1 MDWNSS
7 TKMPPVNYLASEEGK
22 PVVTSLFLVSIPS
35 RLERV
40 RRYLTSFIDIRRG
53 EILLG
58 FYLRAGA
65 WIDGIEIL
73 TSLGRKSGVY
83 GNAHGGSGYVSWSP
97 PILWPRLTM
106 RDSCRHTLI
115 PPLGY
120 KIAGISGSSAS
131 WVDGFSLIIMH
142 WPLACHALMQSL
154 LPFFSGLR
162 SNTRRRYIRPC
173 GVSQWAAAISAVHV
187 LPLSGWQSLSSLKGP
202 ALSTWWSA
210 TFPHEIIMSFLQYR
224 WHSGMIVVIE
234 RI

>member
-22 PVVTSLFLVSIPS
+22 PVVTSSFLVSIPS

-97 PILWPRLTM
+97 PILWHRLTM

-142 WPLACHALMQSL
+142 WPLAAMRWCSLCYRSFRVFDLTQDDVTLGLVGSRSEPRQYQQYTYCHCLADKVCRLSRGL
-154 LPFFSGLR
+154 HSVPDGRLPFR
-162 SNTRRRYIRPC
+162 M
-173 GVSQWAAAISAVHV
+173 
-187 LPLSGWQSLSSLKGP
+187 K
-202 ALSTWWSA
+202 
-210 TFPHEIIMSFLQYR
+210 
-224 WHSGMIVVIE
+224 
-234 RI
+234 

>member
-1 MDWNSS
+1 M
-7 TKMPPVNYLASEEGK
+7 
-22 PVVTSLFLVSIPS
+22 VTSLFLVSIPS
-35 RLERV
+35 RLESV

-97 PILWPRLTM
+97 PALWRRLTM
-106 RDSCRHTLI
+106 HDSCRHTLI

-142 WPLACHALMQSL
+142 WPFTIDHWPAICRCSL
-154 LPFFSGLR
+154 CYR
-162 SNTRRRYIRPC
+162 SFRVFDLTQDDVTLSLVGSHTDAP
-173 GVSQWAAAISAVHV
+173 AAISAVHL
-187 LPLSGWQSLSSLKGP
+187 LPLSGWQSLSSLDFPG
-202 ALSTWWSA
+202 ACTQHLMVDFLSAWNNHVFSA
-210 TFPHEIIMSFLQYR
+210 M
-224 WHSGMIVVIE
+224 
-234 RI
+234 